1 MTVYSGTQTIAS
13 TVALS
18 SDVSIDP
25 LAGSQLTLL
34 GNVSGSGAMSLNGGG
49 ELILSGT
56 NSYTGGTTVDAG
68 TLYVTNSNAIPSG
81 SSLTVGAGGVLI
93 FDPAAQGAPLIYGSP
108 AQGAPAGEVQ
118 AVPEPSTFVLL
129 FVGALG
135 LLGFAWRWRNRL
147 AGQCRR

>member
-1 MTVYSGTQTIAS
+1 M
-13 TVALS
+13 
-18 SDVSIDP
+18 
-25 LAGSQLTLL
+25 
-34 GNVSGSGAMSLNGGG
+34 
-49 ELILSGT
+49 
-56 NSYTGGTTVDAG
+56 
-68 TLYVTNSNAIPSG
+68 
-81 SSLTVGAGGVLI
+81 GAGGVLI
-93 FDPAAQGAPLIYGSP
+93 SILRPRGAPLDLQGSP

>member
-1 MTVYSGTQTIAS
+1 MVTVYSGTQTIAS

-18 SDVSIDP
+18 SDVSIGL

-68 TLYVTNSNAIPSG
+68 TL
-81 SSLTVGAGGVLI
+81 
-93 FDPAAQGAPLIYGSP
+93 
-108 AQGAPAGEVQ
+108 
-118 AVPEPSTFVLL
+118 
-129 FVGALG
+129 
-135 LLGFAWRWRNRL
+135 
-147 AGQCRR
+147 